1 MSRQNLTGIETEEL
15 VALEISKMGLIAHKP
30 MPDRGI
36 DLIVTSAEK
45 PGKSIKIQIK
55 GRGPI
60 QTNQRFRWFQIRTTS
75 KQREETV
82 YEGLPVNE
90 SWRKKVAKADLFI
103 LVSQKYNEFWV
114 FEPQDMESLIKIC
127 SLKYGN
133 RKDNQEGLQS
143 EVDLDVEFNG
153 KTLKDIYR
161 SHLGNWQLL
170 EKLLSG

>member
-1 MSRQNLTGIETEEL
+1 VYCPEN
-15 VALEISKMGLIAHKP
+15 
-30 MPDRGI
+30 
-36 DLIVTSAEK
+36 
-45 PGKSIKIQIK
+45 PGKSVRIQVK

-60 QTNQRFRWFQIRTTS
+60 QTNQRFRWFQIRTTA
-75 KQREETV
+75 KQREETIK
-82 YEGLPVNE
+82 EGLPVNE

-114 FEPQDMESLIKIC
+114 FEPHDMESLIKIC

-133 RKDNQEGLQS
+133 RRDNQEGLQA
-143 EVDLDVEFNG
+143 EVDLDVEFKG

-170 EKLLSG
+170 EKLLSC